1 MIRTVIVTLLIFLSA
16 PANMAADVSKLLFS
30 RITAEDGLC
39 DNQVLHVMQLPD
51 ERMLFT
57 TQGNINIYDGVN
69 FSHIHHADI
78 EPFYLKDY
86 HGFYHVYVDMS
97 QMVWIKNRQSLMCFD
112 LQQNS
117 YLTDIPG
124 HIQKMWPEKK
134 TITDVFVDTDY
145 HLWLLSGR
153 ELWNDYSCKSVKLD
167 PAWGEVQDVDV
178 YGPYG
183 YVFFSTGNVVCLDL
197 KTSSVVYAKAAYSSQ
212 EAEKY
217 SWTSMV
223 VRTTDGHFYQIR
235 NGHEGVFLCFDT
247 KSRIWS
253 RLFTAHFTLHT
264 LAVKDDANIYFTS
277 SMGLWRYDV
286 KNKTREEIENYT
298 LYDGNKMSAS
308 ANTICFDRQGGV
320 WVGTYHDGLL
330 YAHPDRFPFRNTESP
345 SISFDTQAT
354 SVVDCRGYMWE
365 CTTDG
370 LKLTRNGKTS
380 MVYSED
386 GLSSDYVCAIVEDK
400 EHRIWVSTANGISCI
415 EVKNDGGLKIN
426 AYRQADGVQR
436 GDYATGRAKLLDDGS
451 IAMEGKDGC
460 TVFHPNEVMKMR
472 NVQLN
477 PILRRMTMKDHEIS
491 LDFSALNYAFPQHT
505 YYKYTL
511 TQDHDST
518 VTILRPG
525 IDRSSIDDNGAL
537 HLTLLKLKPG
547 KYQLKVEAS
556 LEADRWT
563 GKARV
568 VTFEILPPW
577 WQTTWAYLAY
587 TLLTIGIVVGGV
599 ALYSYNQHKRMMRQM
614 KEERL
619 MARIEG
625 LMEQCARYE
634 DEQQGVKPMQE
645 KDEKEEN
652 EMDAQDS
659 EFLKKAIALVEKNL
673 GKQYT
678 VEQLSSDLCMERT
691 GLYKKLSAIVDKSP
705 SLFMRSI
712 RLSHAARLIREGN
725 HSLTEIATMTGFSSA
740 SYLSRC
746 FQEEY
751 GCKTSEYARK

>member
-1 MIRTVIVTLLIFLSA
+1 MIRIVILSLLIILSV
-16 PANMAADVSKLLFS
+16 PTNIKADVSKLLFS
-30 RITAEDGLC
+30 RLTAEDGLC
-39 DNQVLHVMQLPD
+39 DNQVMHVMQLPD

-57 TQGNINIYDGVN
+57 TLGNINIYDGVN

-78 EPFYLKDY
+78 EPFHLKDY
-86 HGFYHVYVDMS
+86 HGFYHVYVDKR
-97 QMVWIKNRQSLMCFD
+97 QMVWIKNTQSLMCFD
-112 LQQNS
+112 LQQNR
-117 YLTDIPG
+117 YITDIPEF
-124 HIQKMWPEKK
+124 IKEIWPEKN

-153 ELWNDYSCKSVKLD
+153 ALWNDYSCKSVNLN

-178 YGPYG
+178 YGQYG
-183 YVFFSTGNVVCLDL
+183 YVFFSTGHIVCLDL

-212 EAEKY
+212 EAKKY
-217 SWTSMV
+217 DMTSMV
-223 VRTTDGHFYQIR
+223 VRTADGHFYQIR
-235 NGHEGVFLCFDT
+235 NGSEGLFLCFDT
-247 KSRIWS
+247 KSRTWS
-253 RLFTAHFTLHT
+253 KLFTAHFTLHT
-264 LAVKDDANIYFTS
+264 LAVKDDADIYFTS
-277 SMGLWRYDV
+277 SRGLWRYHV
-286 KNKTREEIENYT
+286 KNKTREEIDNYT
-298 LYDGNKMSAS
+298 LFDGNKMSAS

-320 WVGTYHDGLL
+320 WVGTYRDGLL
-330 YAHPDRFPFRNTESP
+330 YAHPDRYPFRNIDSTSL
-345 SISFDTQAT
+345 SFDTQAT
-354 SVVDCRGYMWE
+354 SVVDSRGYLWE

-370 LKLTRNGKTS
+370 LRLTRNGKVS

-386 GLSSDYVCAIVEDK
+386 GLSNDCVCAIVEDK
-400 EHRIWVSTANGISCI
+400 EHCMWVSTANGISCI
-415 EVKNDGGLKIN
+415 EVKKDGGLKIN
-426 AYRQADGVQR
+426 SYRHADGVQR
-436 GDYATGRAKLLDDGS
+436 GDYIIGRAKLLDDGS
-451 IAMEGKDGC
+451 IAMEGKNGC
-460 TVFHPNEVMKMR
+460 TVFHPNELVRMR
-472 NVQLN
+472 NIQLN
-477 PILRRMTMKDHEIS
+477 PILRRMTKNDHEIS

-511 TQDHDST
+511 TLDRDST

-525 IDRSSIDDNGAL
+525 VDRSYIDDNGAL

-556 LEADRWT
+556 LDADRWT
-563 GKARV
+563 GKAKV
-568 VTFEILPPW
+568 VSFEILPPW
-577 WQTTWAYLAY
+577 WQSTWAYVIY
-587 TLLTIGIVVGGV
+587 TLLTICIVVGGMV
-599 ALYSYNQHKRMMRQM
+599 LYSYNQRKRMMRQM

-634 DEQQGVKPMQE
+634 DEHQSVKPTQ
-645 KDEKEEN
+645 EKEEN

-725 HSLTEIATMTGFSSA
+725 HSLAEIATKTGFSSA

-751 GCKTSEYARK
+751 GCKPSEYARQ